1 MTRDEFVHLYEKC
14 EAGNCTPAETAL
26 LRQFQDDFNLS
37 EHPWNPTLMGSR
49 DDTGQAIYSKIMT
62 ASKNRQQ
69 IRIQQMRRI
78 WLPAAAVLLLV
89 MTTLIYMRSAKGRA
103 GTGAIA
109 GNLNSRYK
117 NDVLPGGNK
126 AMLTLA
132 NGSSILLDSAQKGLL
147 TQQGN
152 ANVIKT
158 NNGQLSYKANSLAD
172 APVSFN
178 TISTPRG
185 GQYQVILPDGSSV
198 WLNAASSLRFPT
210 AFTTRER
217 RVELSGEGYFAITK
231 DPARPFKV
239 AVLPPPETGGGNE
252 TSPQSPVP
260 DRLLEVEVLGTEFNV
275 KAYRDEAAI
284 STTLVEGAVILAH
297 AGKNWLL
304 HPGQKA
310 SLESTGTMR
319 MDKDADVDEATAWK
333 NGRFEFN
340 GNIKDIMRQ
349 IARWYDVEVK
359 YEDNVSDKSFVF
371 ATPRT
376 ANVSEVL
383 KILELTGS
391 IHFLIEDRTITVMP

>member
-1 MTRDEFVHLYEKC
+1 MTRDEFVALYEKY

-26 LRQFQDDFNLS
+26 LKQYQDDFNLS
-37 EHPWNPTLMGSR
+37 EHPWDSTLMGEKE
-49 DDTGQAIYSKIMT
+49 DTGHAIYAKIMSAERT
-62 ASKNRQQ
+62 GQHA
-69 IRIQQMRRI
+69 RIKQMRRI
-78 WLPAAAVLLLV
+78 WLPAAAILLLI
-89 MTTLIYMRSAKGRA
+89 MTAVIYMRSAKGRINA
-103 GTGAIA
+103 GAMA
-109 GNLNSRYK
+109 GNLNTRFK

-126 AMLTLA
+126 ALLTLA
-132 NGSSILLDSAQKGLL
+132 NGSSIILDSAQKGLL
-147 TQQGN
+147 TQQGS

-158 NNGQLSYKANSLAD
+158 NNGQLSYKVNSSSD

-185 GQYQVILPDGSSV
+185 GQYQVVLPDGSSV

-210 AFTTRER
+210 AFTGRER

-239 AVLPPPETGGGNE
+239 TVLPPAATGGSSDA
-252 TSPQSPVP
+252 SPQPPTP

-275 KAYRDEAAI
+275 KAYGDEDAI
-284 STTLVEGAVILAH
+284 STTLVTGAVVLGH

-304 HPGQKA
+304 HPGQQA
-310 SLESTGTMR
+310 SLENTGAMH
-319 MDKDADVDEATAWK
+319 MDNDADVDEATAWK

-349 IARWYDVEVK
+349 IARWYDVAVK
-359 YEDNVSDKSFVF
+359 YEGNVSDKSFVF